1 MRIEKLIYQQ
11 KSSGIAGHYRDSKI
25 EWRLHIKHASKLA
38 FFFTS
43 LHDFSLTRRKLCIA
57 CERNLINLC
66 WIFHRSKLTKLSQ
79 LPFFFSLQGGS
90 SGPRSYQ
97 PSGTSGGPPHQLKGN
112 QQQQQQRPSA
122 QSAMTSPAGAIAG
135 APYRG
140 ASWTPS
146 YAPATQQ
153 YRYSAPLAA
162 QPTYAYTTTQHSTV
176 STSLS

>member
-1 MRIEKLIYQQ
+1 MNF
-11 KSSGIAGHYRDSKI
+11 SSSYY
-25 EWRLHIKHASKLA
+25 
-38 FFFTS
+38 
-43 LHDFSLTRRKLCIA
+43 
-57 CERNLINLC
+57 
-66 WIFHRSKLTKLSQ
+66 
-79 LPFFFSLQGGS
+79 LQGGS

-97 PSGTSGGPPHQLKGN
+97 PSGASSGGHQLKGN

-122 QSAMTSPAGAIAG
+122 QGAMTSPAGAITG

-176 STSLS
+176 STLS

>member
-1 MRIEKLIYQQ
+1 M
-11 KSSGIAGHYRDSKI
+11 
-25 EWRLHIKHASKLA
+25 
-38 FFFTS
+38 
-43 LHDFSLTRRKLCIA
+43 
-57 CERNLINLC
+57 
-66 WIFHRSKLTKLSQ
+66 
-79 LPFFFSLQGGS
+79 QGGS

-97 PSGTSGGPPHQLKGN
+97 PSGASGGPPHQLKGN

-122 QSAMTSPAGAIAG
+122 QGAMTSPAGAIAG

-176 STSLS
+176 STSCLSFPYRNSIAGSY